1 MDGEPE
7 ARKIARQKRLAQKA
21 AAMEAARQEV
31 HARDNANEQEKSQKV
46 CQEEAASL
54 LVSLSISCQ

>member
-21 AAMEAARQEV
+21 AAMEAARREM
-31 HARDNANEQEKSQKV
+31 HTRENANEQEKSQKV
-46 CQEEAASL
+46 CQEEASSL
-54 LVSLSISCQ
+54 LVFLLICCQ